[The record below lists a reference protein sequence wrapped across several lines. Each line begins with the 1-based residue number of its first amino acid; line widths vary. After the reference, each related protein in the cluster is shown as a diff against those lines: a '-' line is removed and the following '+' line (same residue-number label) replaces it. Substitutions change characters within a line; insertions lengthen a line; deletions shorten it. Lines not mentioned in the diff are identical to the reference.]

1 MPNGEVNNLIKEPGI
16 QILFSLLKK
25 GGKKEK
31 KKKRALVWLVTT
43 QNREL
48 ESFQNCSVSVVLL
61 AWDC

>member
-31 KKKRALVWLVTT
+31 KKRKQKEHWSDLSLHKTESWKVFKTAL
-43 QNREL
+43 
-48 ESFQNCSVSVVLL
+48 
-61 AWDC
+61 